1 MIFLIFF
8 FIKKNDYIISNNN
21 IIRDAKFIHKKNNM
35 ATFKKCLIRVYWDIE
50 NIPPGKYPERF
61 LDELYTKLK
70 NIFGD
75 DFAPPFITV
84 VCNVNRIRKNMAE
97 FLCKNGVTI
106 THIPGVKTEE
116 ADRKIEQFIHHDLH
130 HSFNSHYVVI
140 THDNDFV
147 SILREMQQ
155 RSSKNSKII
164 YTRLNKNGNKC
175 TKALERMATHT
186 INLNIDIISPPKKK
200 SNIVSTSNV
209 KVVEN
214 KKKNNIV
221 VTQPA
226 KTTKSV
232 VVTQPVKIES
242 DTNKKT
248 LTKKVS
254 SETTKKSIFNTSI
267 KKLAKA
273 ISDATVS
280 KVSDKKCNDYYI
292 GSPIIFA
299 PSQMIFI

>member
-1 MIFLIFF
+1 
-8 FIKKNDYIISNNN
+8 
-21 IIRDAKFIHKKNNM
+21 
-35 ATFKKCLIRVYWDIE
+35 
-50 NIPPGKYPERF
+50 
-61 LDELYTKLK
+61 
-70 NIFGD
+70 
-75 DFAPPFITV
+75 
-84 VCNVNRIRKNMAE
+84 MAE

-164 YTRLNKNGNKC
+164 YTRLSKNGNKC

-214 KKKNNIV
+214 KKKNNIVVTQPAKTTKSVV